1 MGKSGI
7 VSTRGVLKIKETGC
21 RNMNFKENLIRFR
34 KQAGMS
40 QEDLADKLQLTR
52 QTISKWENGL
62 SEPDLATLEQLCKLL
77 QISPD
82 ELLLGKKK
90 EAPVPVLEKKQRAI
104 YEIFFY
110 IFLIVI
116 FVAAAS
122 RYFAPSGT
130 TTLVDRERT
139 AYIMGG
145 CVAVFLLIG
154 LVKGAVKLVRI
165 GIRMLRDKKK

>member
-7 VSTRGVLKIKETGC
+7 VSTKGVLKIKETGC
-21 RNMNFKENLIRFR
+21 SNMNFKENLTQFR

-62 SEPDLATLEQLCKLL
+62 SEPDLATLQQLCTLL
-77 QISPD
+77 QVSPD

-90 EAPVPVLEKKQRAI
+90 EAPVPVPEKKQRAT

-116 FVAAAS
+116 FIAAVA
-122 RYFAPSGT
+122 
-130 TTLVDRERT
+130 TLNSERSVLT
-139 AYIMGG
+139 RQRQAIYVMGG

-154 LVKGAVKLVRI
+154 LVKGAVRLVRI
-165 GIRMLRDKKK
+165 GIRMLQDKKK

>member
-1 MGKSGI
+1 
-7 VSTRGVLKIKETGC
+7 
-21 RNMNFKENLIRFR
+21 MNFKENLIRFR

-62 SEPDLATLEQLCKLL
+62 SEPDLATLQQLCKLL

-90 EAPVPVLEKKQRAI
+90 ETSVPVPEKKRREV
-104 YEIFFY
+104 YEMFFY

-116 FVAAAS
+116 FSTAAS
-122 RYFAPSGT
+122 GYYAPSGT
-130 TTLVDRERT
+130 TTLVNRERA

-145 CVAVFLLIG
+145 CVAVFLMIG
-154 LVKGAVKLVRI
+154 LFKGIVKLVQIVVNR
-165 GIRMLRDKKK
+165 RKVKKVQ

>member
-1 MGKSGI
+1 
-7 VSTRGVLKIKETGC
+7 
-21 RNMNFKENLIRFR
+21 MNFKENLTQFR

-62 SEPDLATLEQLCKLL
+62 SEPDLATLQQLCTLL
-77 QISPD
+77 QVSPD

-90 EAPVPVLEKKQRAI
+90 EAPVPVPEKKQRAT

-116 FVAAAS
+116 FIAAVA
-122 RYFAPSGT
+122 
-130 TTLVDRERT
+130 TLNSERSVLT
-139 AYIMGG
+139 RQRQAIYVMGG

-165 GIRMLRDKKK
+165 GIRMLQDKKK

>member
-1 MGKSGI
+1 MSF
-7 VSTRGVLKIKETGC
+7 
-21 RNMNFKENLIRFR
+21 NENLTRFR

-40 QEDLADKLQLTR
+40 QEDLAEKLQLTR
-52 QTISKWENGL
+52 QTISKWETGL
-62 SEPDLATLEQLCKLL
+62 SEPDLSTLEQLCKLL
-77 QISPD
+77 QVSPD

-90 EAPVPVLEKKQRAI
+90 EDSAPVPEKKRREV

-130 TTLVDRERT
+130 TTLVDREQA
-139 AYIMGG
+139 AYIMGT

-154 LVKGAVKLVRI
+154 LVKGVVKLVQM
-165 GIRMLRDKKK
+165 GIRRLQDKKK

>member
-1 MGKSGI
+1 
-7 VSTRGVLKIKETGC
+7 
-21 RNMNFKENLIRFR
+21 MNFKENLIRFR

-62 SEPDLATLEQLCKLL
+62 SEPDLATLQQLCTLL
-77 QISPD
+77 QVSPD

-90 EAPVPVLEKKQRAI
+90 EAPVSVPEKKQRAI

-122 RYFAPSGT
+122 RYYAPSGT
-130 TTLVDRERT
+130 TTLVNRER
-139 AYIMGG
+139 AVYIMGG

-165 GIRMLRDKKK
+165 GIRMLQDKKK

>member
-7 VSTRGVLKIKETGC
+7 VSTRGVLKIKETGG
-21 RNMNFKENLIRFR
+21 RSMNFKENLTRFR

-62 SEPDLATLEQLCKLL
+62 SEPDLATLQQLCTLL
-77 QISPD
+77 QVSPD

-90 EAPVPVLEKKQRAI
+90 ETSVPVPEKKRREI
-104 YEIFFY
+104 YEIFSY

-116 FVAAAS
+116 FIAAVA
-122 RYFAPSGT
+122 
-130 TTLVDRERT
+130 TLNSERSVIT
-139 AYIMGG
+139 RQRHAIYIMGG

-165 GIRMLRDKKK
+165 GIRMLQDKKK